1 MALKLLLFQ
10 QSGVYKCEKARRTV
24 GFSRIGENDIKRL
37 HCEVMSYGGANIR
50 EEDVNL
56 SVKEFMHYEL
66 EIKPEEQEGM
76 GIRELLERKI

>member
-1 MALKLLLFQ
+1 
-10 QSGVYKCEKARRTV
+10 
-24 GFSRIGENDIKRL
+24 
-37 HCEVMSYGGANIR
+37 MSYGGANIR